1 MTKCFFVSDL
11 HGKINRYQTLFKE
24 IEQQKPEAVFL
35 GGDLLPSAY
44 LKQQEYNDFFQEII
58 YSGFQNLQKKMNNS
72 YPEVFLIL
80 GNDDPRTQ
88 EYRFIEAEKQGLW
101 NYLHMKK
108 AAFKNWTVY
117 GYSYIPPT
125 PFLYKDWERY
135 DVSRFVDPG
144 CVHPTEGHCYIDT
157 KEDIE
162 FCSIKKDLE
171 KLFEDDD
178 LSNAILLFHSPPYK
192 SLLDRAALD
201 GIFVEHV
208 PLDVHV
214 GSIAIKE
221 LIEERKPLL
230 SLHGHIHES
239 SEITGEWKD
248 KINKT
253 IAFNAAITENKLSII
268 IFDPGNLAQAERLII

>member
-11 HGKINRYQTLFKE
+11 HGKIYRYQTLFTE
-24 IEQQKPEAVFL
+24 IELHKPEAVFL

-44 LKQQEYNDFFQEII
+44 LKEQEYDDFFQEII
-58 YSGFQNLQKKMNNS
+58 YSGFKNLQQKMHKD

-80 GNDDPRTQ
+80 GNDDSRAQ

-108 AAFKNWTVY
+108 IEFKNWTVY

-144 CVHPTEGHCYIDT
+144 CVHPTEGQRFFNT

-171 KLFEDDD
+171 KLFADDD
-178 LSNAILLFHSPPYK
+178 LSKAILLFHSPPYK

-201 GIFVEHV
+201 GVLVDHV

-214 GSIAIKE
+214 GSIAVKE

-248 KINKT
+248 KVNT
-253 IAFNAAITENKLSII
+253 TTAFNAAIPENKLSII
-268 IFDPGNLAQAERLII
+268 IFDPDNIEQAERLII

>member
-11 HGKINRYQTLFKE
+11 HGQLNRYQKLFIE
-24 IEQQKPEAVFL
+24 IERQKPEAVFL

-44 LKQQEYNDFFQEII
+44 LKEQQYDDFFQEVI
-58 YSGFQNLQKKMNNS
+58 YKGFKNLQQIMQKD
-72 YPEVFLIL
+72 YPAVFLIL
-80 GNDDPRTQ
+80 GNDDSRMQ
-88 EYRFIEAEKQGLW
+88 EFRFIQAENEGLW
-101 NYLHMKK
+101 HYIHMKK
-108 AAFKNWTVY
+108 IKFKSWTVY

-135 DVSRFVDPG
+135 DVSRYVDPG
-144 CVHPTEGHCYIDT
+144 CVHPTEGHRFFDT

-171 KLFEDDD
+171 KLCAADD
-178 LSNAILLFHSPPYK
+178 LSRAILLFHSPPYK
-192 SLLDRAALD
+192 TLLDRAALD
-201 GIFVEHV
+201 GVFVEHV

-221 LIEERKPLL
+221 CIEERKPFL

-239 SEITGEWKD
+239 SAITGEWKD

-253 IAFNAAITENKLSII
+253 IAFNAAIAENMLSII
-268 IFDPGNLAQAERLII
+268 IFDLENMEQAKRIII